1 MKVRISILLLNTV
14 SNSNHEIIVAI
25 MRGSETRNLIHG
37 RVFVEGSVVLVNSV
51 RIMHFEMINGLTL
64 EYLLYN

>member
-14 SNSNHEIIVAI
+14 SNSNHEIIVA

-51 RIMHFEMINGLTL
+51 RIQLSGLK
-64 EYLLYN
+64 